1 MGLHQ
6 KFIEEINSYKDKK
19 FDGLIESLSTSP
31 SISVRVNN
39 LKGVDVP
46 INKQLVKWCKNGLYL
61 SSKQAFTF
69 DPAMHQ
75 GLYYVQDASSMII
88 SHIVSQLAADFATP
102 ICYLDA
108 CAAPGGKTTAAIDV
122 LPKDSLVVAN
132 EYVPNRALA
141 LVENVIKWGS
151 PSVVVSK
158 GDTVRYRKLKN
169 FFDII
174 ATDVPCS
181 GEGMFRKDSEAL
193 NQWTPSLVEEC
204 VLRQKEILSNL
215 WSSLRLGG
223 YLIYSTCT
231 FNRHENEE
239 MIDFIVN
246 ELGASSVEINLV
258 EDWNIQTGINTPYYC
273 YRFMP
278 HKVEGEGLFV
288 AVVKKNRVNEDAKVV
303 KSSKKS
309 KDNVKIPNKDIVK
322 KWILAEDAEY
332 EFSVN
337 NDTVNAFPK
346 KWLNHLSQLKLNLEL
361 IHYGI
366 NVAVIKGK
374 DFIPTQ
380 SLAMSLVVNKH
391 AFQLVDVDYFTAISY
406 LRREAIVL
414 EGVSKGY
421 IMITYKNRPLG
432 FVKNLGNRANNLYPQ
447 EWRILSTHLPDE
459 IPTVI

>member
-1 MGLHQ
+1 
-6 KFIEEINSYKDKK
+6 
-19 FDGLIESLSTSP
+19 
-31 SISVRVNN
+31 
-39 LKGVDVP
+39 
-46 INKQLVKWCKNGLYL
+46 
-61 SSKQAFTF
+61 
-69 DPAMHQ
+69 
-75 GLYYVQDASSMII
+75 
-88 SHIVSQLAADFATP
+88 
-102 ICYLDA
+102 
-108 CAAPGGKTTAAIDV
+108 
-122 LPKDSLVVAN
+122 
-132 EYVPNRALA
+132 
-141 LVENVIKWGS
+141 
-151 PSVVVSK
+151 
-158 GDTVRYRKLKN
+158 
-169 FFDII
+169 
-174 ATDVPCS
+174 
-181 GEGMFRKDSEAL
+181 
-193 NQWTPSLVEEC
+193 
-204 VLRQKEILSNL
+204 
-215 WSSLRLGG
+215 
-223 YLIYSTCT
+223 
-231 FNRHENEE
+231 
-239 MIDFIVN
+239 
-246 ELGASSVEINLV
+246 
-258 EDWNIQTGINTPYYC
+258 
-273 YRFMP
+273 MP

-309 KDNVKIPNKDIVK
+309 KDNDKIPNKDIVK
-322 KWILAEDAEY
+322 NWILAEDAEY